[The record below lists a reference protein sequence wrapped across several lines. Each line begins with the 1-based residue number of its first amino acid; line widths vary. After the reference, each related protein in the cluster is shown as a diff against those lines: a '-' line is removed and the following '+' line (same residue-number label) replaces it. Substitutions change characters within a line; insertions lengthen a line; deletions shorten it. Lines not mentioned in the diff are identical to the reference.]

1 MKSATPID
9 IPWYLGL
16 LLFIATILAME
27 VMAIYGHKYVM
38 HGFGWGRRL
47 RSHCSGGRAGRLG
60 RKSGERET
68 SRRYVPMGMAMP
80 QK

>member
-1 MKSATPID
+1 MALAMPID

-16 LLFIATILAME
+16 LLFVSTILAME
-27 VMAIYGHKYVM
+27 VVAINRHKHAM
-38 HGFGWGRRL
+38 HGFGWGLRL